1 MPTPWLDGRHVVFG
15 EVVEGLE
22 VVKAIEG
29 TKTGAQDRPVEAVVI
44 ADCGVLEETEAKA
57 GAEAEAD
64 KVEKEGSGKNEE
76 L

>member
-22 VVKAIEG
+22 VVKAIES
-29 TKTGAQDRPVEAVVI
+29 TQTGAQDRPVEAVVI
-44 ADCGVLEETEAKA
+44 ADCGVLEETEA
-57 GAEAEAD
+57 EAEAD
-64 KVEKEGSGKNEE
+64 KVEKDGSGKNEE